1 MFKKWGFKLKG
12 TDSSSQDEYALEP
25 INAPMKYNKKFA
37 HEITGFNPKTDTQE
51 INADSFGIDGS
62 SPKYNAG
69 QNKRKVKKN
78 LATKDFDFLY
88 NQKKGWLYF
97 NEKGSY
103 QGFGDGGIIAILKG
117 APALTMENIEFV

>member
-37 HEITGFNPKTDTQE
+37 HKITGFNPKTDTQE
-51 INADSFGIDGS
+51 IDADSFGIDGS

-88 NQKKGWLYF
+88 DQKKGWLYF

-103 QGFGDGGIIAILKG
+103 QEFGDGGIIAILKG